1 MSEKEDITES
11 TGISEASEDE
21 RKFILNTG
29 EIVAY
34 LVRARLAGEDP
45 GKLAYGFHRALA
57 DASYTARIL
66 LEIDEA
72 CMIRHPSLD
81 VYQNPKSRDSEIYIS
96 YTDHDKFV
104 SREFVSKERL
114 MKDRTM
120 VSTMCPIC
128 RCPAKRK
135 IRWFSTNNS
144 KVYYSLALC
153 HEHGPV
159 AGKIRIRKTDEG
171 KYFGVKTLKAEDT
184 EAADEIREKHESLRR
199 RKMLRS
205 QEKI

>member
-1 MSEKEDITES
+1 MVAVHSVLRIVLRTLVIFPGQK
-11 TGISEASEDE
+11 
-21 RKFILNTG
+21 G
-29 EIVAY
+29 EHI
-34 LVRARLAGEDP
+34 
-45 GKLAYGFHRALA
+45 
-57 DASYTARIL
+57 
-66 LEIDEA
+66 
-72 CMIRHPSLD
+72 HP
-81 VYQNPKSRDSEIYIS
+81 
-96 YTDHDKFV
+96 
-104 SREFVSKERL
+104 SKERL

-171 KYFGVKTLKAEDT
+171 KYFGVKTLRAEDT

>member
-1 MSEKEDITES
+1 
-11 TGISEASEDE
+11 
-21 RKFILNTG
+21 
-29 EIVAY
+29 
-34 LVRARLAGEDP
+34 
-45 GKLAYGFHRALA
+45 
-57 DASYTARIL
+57 
-66 LEIDEA
+66 
-72 CMIRHPSLD
+72 
-81 VYQNPKSRDSEIYIS
+81 
-96 YTDHDKFV
+96 
-104 SREFVSKERL
+104 

-171 KYFGVKTLKAEDT
+171 KYFGVKTLRAEDT

-199 RKMLRS
+199 RKMLRRGLE
-205 QEKI
+205 EKI

>member
-1 MSEKEDITES
+1 MKFED
-11 TGISEASEDE
+11 GIARRSLEYAID
-21 RKFILNTG
+21 
-29 EIVAY
+29 Y
-34 LVRARLAGEDP
+34 L
-45 GKLAYGFHRALA
+45 KLPKNRDFHRALA

-81 VYQNPKSRDSEIYIS
+81 VYQNPKSKEKEIYIS

-120 VSTMCPIC
+120 VSTVCPIC

-171 KYFGVKTLKAEDT
+171 KYFGVKTLRAEDT

-199 RKMLRS
+199 RKISRS
-205 QEKI
+205 LDKKI